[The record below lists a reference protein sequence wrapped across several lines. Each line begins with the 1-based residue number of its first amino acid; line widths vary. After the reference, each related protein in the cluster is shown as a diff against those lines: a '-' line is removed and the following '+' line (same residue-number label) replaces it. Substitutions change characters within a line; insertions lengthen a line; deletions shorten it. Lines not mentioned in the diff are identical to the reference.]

1 MTTATLDRTT
11 TTYQVQA
18 SNGTLTIH
26 APRPGEF
33 NRDAFLSFT
42 VGQMVL
48 GLDMEST
55 ALTDRGIFDAEWRLR
70 LVQFGTTDEAW
81 VLDMADPAQWDAAEY
96 VLSCPLHYFVTHTN
110 TEVVAVWCAF
120 GIALSQRTLDT
131 HLLSKIRNPDE
142 RAGHDLKELSK
153 RYLDDVL
160 VDAELALHRWFAT
173 QAPKGWRGSN
183 QCQTWGWSNIPTD
196 TPEYVIYAGLDA
208 IYTRRLLPE
217 LLHEVTEVGH
227 IVHMD
232 HWLAAMTTGVEIQG
246 LRLDLDYT
254 RELLAEYR
262 SRLREA
268 DDQINDA
275 LGFPARSPKFAR
287 WVDAHGN
294 IPDECPR
301 TDKNQDLQL
310 TADDRAASTKIIHP
324 LITVAAQEWSREDR
338 DLLAARE
345 VVAQT
350 ANTVSNLEQFLKFV
364 DADGRVHPT
373 INTLRAKT
381 ARMSIVR
388 PGMQTLKKPDE
399 EVPGTDRLRRCFIAD
414 EGYVFVSAD
423 FEQVEIKGLAAHT
436 RDEHLMSI
444 LCNGYKIHDVTAI
457 SLFGPNFTKT
467 QKTYAKNATFCCA
480 YGGGAKAHST
490 QAGTPI
496 EESAKIVW
504 NWHST
509 YPQVKPYAKWL
520 ERFDPI
526 VTGSGRRIPADPGRP
541 YASLNYDIQSTC
553 RDMMM
558 QALYNLFTAHPE
570 LACTLWLLIH
580 DEVVLMV
587 RREDAPRVAGL
598 LADAMNFTYRGVRI
612 TASAEIIGP
621 RWGLPE
627 QGAA

>member
-1 MTTATLDRTT
+1 MTATLAPIS

-33 NRDAFLSFT
+33 DRDAFMAFT

-55 ALTDRGIFDAEWRLR
+55 ALTDQGIFDADWRLR
-70 LVQFGTTDEAW
+70 LVQFGTTSQAW
-81 VLDMADPAQWDAAEY
+81 VLDMTDPAQWDAAEF
-96 VLSCPLHYFVTHTN
+96 VLSCPLHYFVIHTN
-110 TEVVAVWCAF
+110 TEVVAVWRAF
-120 GIALSQRTLDT
+120 GVAISQRTLDT
-131 HLLSKIRNPDE
+131 HLLSKILNPDE
-142 RAGHDLKELSK
+142 RAGHDLKELS
-153 RYLDDVL
+153 RRHFDDVL
-160 VDAELALHRWFAT
+160 VNAETALHRWFAA
-173 QAPKGWRGSN
+173 QAPKGQRGSR
-183 QCQTWGWSNIPTD
+183 QCQSWGWSNIPAD

-208 IYTRRLLPE
+208 IYARRLLPE
-217 LLHEVTEVGH
+217 LMADTAEVGH

-232 HWLAAMTTGVEIQG
+232 HWLAAMTTGVEIRG

-262 SRLREA
+262 ARLRAA

-301 TDKNQDLQL
+301 TAKNMDLQL
-310 TADDRAASTKIIHP
+310 TTDDRAASTKVIHP
-324 LITVAAQEWSREDR
+324 LIAAAARQWSQEDQ

-350 ANTVSNLEQFLKFV
+350 ANTVSNLEQFLRYA
-364 DADGRVHPT
+364 DDDGRVHPT

-414 EGYVFVSAD
+414 DGYVFVSAD

-444 LCNGYKIHDVTAI
+444 LRNGYKIHDVTAT
-457 SLFGPNFTKT
+457 SLFGPHFTKT

-480 YGGGAKAHST
+480 YGGGARAHSS

-496 EESAKIVW
+496 EESVKIVW
-504 NWHST
+504 DWHET
-509 YPQVKPYAKWL
+509 YPQVKPYARWL

-526 VTGSGRRIPADPGRP
+526 ITGSGRRIPADPGRP

-558 QALYNLFTAHPE
+558 QCLYTLFTQHPE
-570 LACTLWLLIH
+570 LSSTLWLLVH

-587 RREDAPRVAGL
+587 RKEDAPRVAQL
-598 LADAMNFTYRGVRI
+598 LTQAMNFTYRQVAI
-612 TASAEIIGP
+612 TATAEIIGP

-627 QGAA
+627 QEAA